1 MKEIIKA
8 FQKRLYSELSVLTL
22 SFKTITLC
30 NSRKRLS
37 FAITCYCLVFR
48 IWDLG
53 FLLVYLTYLRNINI
67 NEHPHSKLWG
77 INTENGFSPCH
88 SSFWLVQN
96 LSEKD
101 SRQAGMT
108 TRNDNY
114 LYPEAELRG
123 IL

>member
-1 MKEIIKA
+1 
-8 FQKRLYSELSVLTL
+8 
-22 SFKTITLC
+22 
-30 NSRKRLS
+30 
-37 FAITCYCLVFR
+37 
-48 IWDLG
+48 
-53 FLLVYLTYLRNINI
+53 LVYLTYLRNINI

-96 LSEKD
+96 LSLRFRTNRKD
-101 SRQAGMT
+101 SEQVGMTEKEAGMT